1 MDHALCGRNIA
12 DRRRYDRCSSGTCG
26 HDPVVIA
33 RSHGGQDAGRSRLSR
48 NDHRNHGVECRRRSV
63 LAFGHRLSR
72 DGTVVRSQRL
82 HLDLFQEPEA
92 CTARDR
98 SRAWIRSR
106 LRTRRH
112 LARSRGSRLYA
123 GCHCPAAVHASV
135 RMARRNP
142 RLSARS
148 RRERSGSWRRACG
161 GSGNFHRRI
170 YLSRDRNPRL
180 HPFGRACRCI
190 GGNISCSTTNR
201 GSGMTSIDTTPDTS
215 ESTRLYDV
223 ARRYFPGGVS
233 SPVRA
238 FNGVGG
244 SPRFIVSGKGA
255 YVTDADGNRLVDYL
269 LAYGPHILG
278 HAPQVVLDAIIETAS
293 QGTSFGAPS
302 THEIELAEAI
312 QQFVP
317 SMQVMRFVTSG
328 TEAVMSAIR
337 LARA

>member
-1 MDHALCGRNIA
+1 FR
-12 DRRRYDRCSSGTCG
+12 
-26 HDPVVIA
+26 
-33 RSHGGQDAGRSRLSR
+33 
-48 NDHRNHGVECRRRSV
+48 
-63 LAFGHRLSR
+63 HRLSR
-72 DGTVVRSQRL
+72 DGSVVRSQRL
-82 HLDLFQEPEA
+82 HLDVFQEPHA

-98 SRAWIRSR
+98 YRARIRSR
-106 LRTRRH
+106 LRTRCG
-112 LARSRGSRLYA
+112 LTRSRGSRLYA
-123 GCHCPAAVHASV
+123 GRHRPAAVHAGV
-135 RMARRNP
+135 RMAGWNRSV
-142 RLSARS
+142 SARS
-148 RRERSGSWRRACG
+148 RRERNGTWRRACSAAG
-161 GSGNFHRRI
+161 TFHRRI
-170 YLSRDRNPRL
+170 YLSRDRNSRL

-201 GSGMTSIDTTPDTS
+201 GSGMTSIDATPDTS
-215 ESTRLYDV
+215 ESMRLYDV

-302 THEIELAEAI
+302 THEIELAESI
-312 QQFVP
+312 QRFVP

-328 TEAVMSAIR
+328 TEA
-337 LARA
+337 